1 MLEENLTESQL
12 EIMNTYNLL
21 KKIRQSIY
29 RLNVEEDSLSNKLE
43 RLLQLSETQMKI
55 NFENEEERDN
65 GDASV

>member
-43 RLLQLSETQMKI
+43 RLLRLSETQMKI